1 MGNGTSL
8 GRVRGL
14 GSAHHGAHHW
24 LTHRFTAIA
33 NLVLM
38 SWFVVSLL
46 LLGDYSHA
54 SVTGWLSQPI
64 PAVAMIL
71 LVANLFWHAQM
82 GLTVLIEDYI
92 HESGSK
98 FGLLT
103 LLNLAA
109 VGGGAVGVVGG
120 ARLAPPS
127 ADL

>member
-1 MGNGTSL
+1 MGNGTSI

-14 GSAHHGAHHW
+14 GSSHHGGQHW
-24 LTHRFTAIA
+24 LKHRFTAIA
-33 NLVLM
+33 NVVLM
-38 SWFVVSLL
+38 TWFVISIV

-54 SVTGWLSQPI
+54 SVADWISQPI

-71 LVANLFWHAQM
+71 LAANVFMHAQM

-98 FGLLT
+98 FALLT

-109 VGGGAVGVVGG
+109 VGGGAFAIFCV
-120 ARLAPPS
+120 ARLAFG
-127 ADL
+127 A

>member
-14 GSAHHGAHHW
+14 GSAHDGAHHW

-38 SWFVVSLL
+38 TWFIVSLL
-46 LLGDYSHA
+46 ALGDYSYA
-54 SVTGWLSQPI
+54 SVSAWLAKPLV
-64 PAVAMIL
+64 AVPMIL
-71 LVANLFWHAQM
+71 LIANLFWHAQM

-92 HESGSK
+92 HETGSK

-103 LLNLAA
+103 LLNIAA
-109 VGGGAVGVVGG
+109 LGGGAYAAFSVATLAFG
-120 ARLAPPS
+120 A
-127 ADL
+127 

>member
-1 MGNGTSL
+1 MGNGTSI

-14 GSAHHGAHHW
+14 GPSHHGAHHW

-46 LLGDYSHA
+46 LLGDYSYT
-54 SVTGWLSQPI
+54 SVAGWLSQPLS
-64 PAVAMIL
+64 AVAMIL

-82 GLTVLIEDYI
+82 GLQVLIEDYV

-103 LLNLAA
+103 LLNIAA
-109 VGGGAVGVVGG
+109 IGGGAYAIFSVATLAFG
-120 ARLAPPS
+120 A
-127 ADL
+127 

>member
-1 MGNGTSL
+1 MGNGTSI

-14 GSAHHGAHHW
+14 GSAHDGAHHW
-24 LTHRFTAIA
+24 LTHRSTAIA

-38 SWFVVSLL
+38 SWFIVSLL
-46 LLGDYSHA
+46 LLGDYSYA
-54 SVTGWLSQPI
+54 SMVGWISQPI
-64 PAVAMIL
+64 SAVAMIL
-71 LVANLFWHAQM
+71 LVTNLFWHAQM

-109 VGGGAVGVVGG
+109 VGGGAFCIFSVATLAFG
-120 ARLAPPS
+120 AS
-127 ADL
+127 A